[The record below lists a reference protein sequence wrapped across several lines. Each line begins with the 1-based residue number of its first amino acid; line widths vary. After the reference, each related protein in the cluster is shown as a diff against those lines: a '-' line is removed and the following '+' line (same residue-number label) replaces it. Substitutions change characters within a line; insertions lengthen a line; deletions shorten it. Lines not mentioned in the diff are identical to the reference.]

1 MCNNCKI
8 KNNCK
13 NKNKC
18 NCLEYNYCK
27 CHCKCHCKCN
37 CKCHCNYIHFI
48 NHVDF
53 CCNKINCN
61 CNCNLSLYYCKKC
74 DKYKIYN

>member
-13 NKNKC
+13 YKNKC

-27 CHCKCHCKCN
+27 CH

-53 CCNKINCN
+53 CCNKINCT
-61 CNCNLSLYYCKKC
+61 CNLNLYYCKTC

>member
-13 NKNKC
+13 YKNKC

-27 CHCKCHCKCN
+27 CHCKCHC
-37 CKCHCNYIHFI
+37 NYIHFI

-53 CCNKINCN
+53 C
-61 CNCNLSLYYCKKC
+61 
-74 DKYKIYN
+74 